1 MHGSG
6 DGVFFF
12 FIGKKKGKEEVSVNP
27 VITAVWFIVVPI
39 DPNEKGII
47 RHLPQTDKH
56 AKEEL
61 AVYCSEIN
69 HRPAPRGGKI
79 MHGLK
84 EDYCQA
90 TPGTHHADWKSCCR
104 SLSYLLPSRFIRL
117 KPEEPTCGVMSWAGV
132 KAQWWRVVSWL
143 FLWPSNAAD
152 DTLGLSLPTHHLGGR
167 TFISPRGK
175 HWSLFQHYHG
185 KLLSMGVSSEGGK
198 RPVVIWAAG
207 MC

>member
-1 MHGSG
+1 MLSKLKAGIKIVVSARAMHGSG

-90 TPGTHHADWKSCCR
+90 TPGTHHAD
-104 SLSYLLPSRFIRL
+104 
-117 KPEEPTCGVMSWAGV
+117 
-132 KAQWWRVVSWL
+132 
-143 FLWPSNAAD
+143 
-152 DTLGLSLPTHHLGGR
+152 
-167 TFISPRGK
+167 
-175 HWSLFQHYHG
+175 
-185 KLLSMGVSSEGGK
+185 
-198 RPVVIWAAG
+198 
-207 MC
+207 